1 MINFDLNKLDQ
12 DKIRK
17 QKRKKLLLISIAPCI
32 ILLVL
37 GAFFLRPAITMML
50 YNMNY
55 SGKNYKGAES
65 VADTQNFLNIIEPY
79 IADYQIGTAMIQDGD
94 YTGAEQK
101 LISSLEQDPDEEN
114 VCKVRTNLAYSIEK
128 QADKLSSEENYS
140 DAIIKY
146 SEAVGYLSG
155 DNCADQQDSSKGSDE
170 QAQKAMDRDKKKI
183 KDLVEK
189 LNSQADDNKPSDEDK
204 YHDGQYNDAEVTD
217 DELQQMQNNSLQV
230 INSELYGKIMK
241 DGSSYSYQR
250 CDDYSGDHC
259 Y

>member
-37 GAFFLRPAITMML
+37 GVFFLRPAITMML
-50 YNMNY
+50 YSMNY
-55 SGKNYKGAES
+55 SSKNYKGAES

-101 LISSLEQDPDEEN
+101 LISSLEQDPDKEN

-217 DELQQMQNNSLQV
+217 DELQQMQNN
-230 INSELYGKIMK
+230 KI
-241 DGSSYSYQR
+241 GR
-250 CDDYSGDHC
+250 AHV
-259 Y
+259 

>member
-37 GAFFLRPAITMML
+37 GIFFLRPAITMTL

-101 LISSLEQDPDEEN
+101 LISSLEQDPDKEN

-217 DELQQMQNNSLQV
+217 DELQQMQNNSMQI
-230 INSELYGKIMK
+230 INSELYGKIME

-250 CDDYSGDHC
+250 CDDYGGDHC

>member
-37 GAFFLRPAITMML
+37 GVFFLRPAITMTL

-128 QADKLSSEENYS
+128 QADKLSGEENYS

-217 DELQQMQNNSLQV
+217 DELQQMQNNSMQI